1 MTAPRWCG
9 KPGCG
14 VRLYTPRER
23 CLWHDAPNEYN
34 RVNRLAQE
42 LLKRQPERG
51 REAA

>member
-1 MTAPRWCG
+1 MTRPRWCP

-14 VRLYTPRER
+14 TLLYTPRER
-23 CLWHDAPNEYN
+23 CLWHEAPNEYN

-42 LLKRQPERG
+42 LLKRPERG